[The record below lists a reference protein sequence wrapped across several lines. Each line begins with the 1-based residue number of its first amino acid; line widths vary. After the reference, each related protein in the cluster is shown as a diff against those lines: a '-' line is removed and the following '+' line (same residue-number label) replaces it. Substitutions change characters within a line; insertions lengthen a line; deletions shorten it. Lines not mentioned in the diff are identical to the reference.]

1 MLRFFQVLL
10 AIVVLLHALAAQAAG
25 DVGIFDRLSGE
36 VSVQSSSGG
45 SFRAL
50 AFMKVRDGDLVTV
63 AAGGLAQI
71 VYFDARK
78 RELWQ
83 GPSSFRAGTAGG
95 TRLSGQVAKV
105 SEVKGVPNRDS
116 LAFAGNVQ
124 RLGSLTLRNLSLNPD
139 DATIAKAHAD
149 YLIWTAAAAPDDL
162 MPELSMLGLVRERR
176 DPALYAPYLQ
186 ALQRKQPDS
195 PEVKALISQYQSR
208 KP

>member
-78 RELWQ
+78 R
-83 GPSSFRAGTAGG
+83 
-95 TRLSGQVAKV
+95 
-105 SEVKGVPNRDS
+105 
-116 LAFAGNVQ
+116 
-124 RLGSLTLRNLSLNPD
+124 
-139 DATIAKAHAD
+139 
-149 YLIWTAAAAPDDL
+149 
-162 MPELSMLGLVRERR
+162 
-176 DPALYAPYLQ
+176 
-186 ALQRKQPDS
+186 
-195 PEVKALISQYQSR
+195 
-208 KP
+208 